1 MSIIETIILGA
12 IQGLT
17 EFIPISSS
25 GHLVVAQ
32 LFLSGSSSHLFL
44 EYINI
49 GTLLALLIFFRVRIV
64 DILRGVIISKDI
76 KLASNILVTALPA
89 GLIGFTLASFIET
102 NSFFSNMLVVA
113 VAMGLVGLIMVILE
127 RIPRL
132 SDVNNMRQLSY
143 KRALGI
149 GLAQIAA
156 LIPGVSR
163 SGSTI
168 IAGRLFGLNYKS
180 SAEYSFLVSIPIML
194 GVCVKLLLTNYSYI
208 EQNIYTILIGNGVA
222 FVTGFFAIGFLVRY
236 LSNNNLAIFGWYR
249 IIVALILIIILIL

>member
-1 MSIIETIILGA
+1 MSLIETIILGA

-32 LFLSGSSSHLFL
+32 LFLSGSSNHLFL

-49 GTLLALLIFFRVRIV
+49 GTLLALLIYFRKKIIEIV
-64 DILRGVIISKDI
+64 KDIIKNKNI
-76 KLASNILVTALPA
+76 KLALNIFITAIPA
-89 GLIGFTLASFIET
+89 GLVGFLLASFIEK

-113 VAMGLVGLIMVILE
+113 LSMGLVGLIMVMLD

-132 SDVNNMRQLSY
+132 SNVNNMNELSY

-149 GLAQIAA
+149 GLAQVAA

-168 IAGRLFGLNYKS
+168 IAGRLFGLSYKH

-194 GVCVKLLLTNYSYI
+194 GVCAKLLLTNYSYI
-208 EQNIYTILIGNGVA
+208 EQNIYTIIIGNIVA
-222 FVTGFFAIGFLVRY
+222 FITGILAIGFLVKY